1 VSAEIALLD
10 TNVLIA
16 FREPGEEPADL
27 SGFEDLRV
35 SSLSLAELGKG
46 LHAAGDLATYRLRSE
61 RLRWT
66 RATFGE
72 GVPFDD
78 RCADAYEHLLLE
90 LANKGRPVRSQM
102 LDRMLAATA
111 LAHGMTLVT
120 RDLRVFADLSDHV
133 RILQR

>member
-1 VSAEIALLD
+1 MSTEVALLD
-10 TNVLIA
+10 TNVLVA

-27 SGFEDLRV
+27 SGFGDLRV
-35 SSLSLAELGKG
+35 SSLSLAELAKG
-46 LHAAGDLATYRLRSE
+46 LHTAGDLRTYRARSE
-61 RLRWT
+61 RLRWS

-78 RCADAYEHLLLE
+78 RCADAYEHLLLA
-90 LANKGRPVRSQM
+90 LANTGRPVRSHM

-120 RDLRVFADLSDHV
+120 RDLRVFADLSEHV
-133 RILQR
+133 GIVQR